1 MFNPPDGCPGEPPAY
16 AHTIAQRFERGLLLW
31 RSVPDSFGSQIYAF
45 FDDGQWPQWN
55 PTNDRW
61 HAGDP
66 ESDPTLV
73 PPEGFYQ
80 PVRGFGLFW
89 REANFVPAGTA
100 RDRLGWAVEP
110 EYTVGTRAR
119 QCRISGDWA
128 AGCFLGGPG
137 DQILLIEGNNAWSIW
152 TGAAP

>member
-1 MFNPPDGCPGEPPAY
+1 M
-16 AHTIAQRFERGLLLW
+16 
-31 RSVPDSFGSQIYAF
+31 PDSFGSQIYAF
-45 FDDGQWPQWN
+45 FDDGQWLQWN

-89 REANFVPAGTA
+89 RKANFVPSGTA
-100 RDRLGWAVEP
+100 RDRLGWAVAP
-110 EYTVGTRAR
+110 EYAVGTRAR
-119 QCRISGDWA
+119 QCCIAGDWA